1 MSDRLRIGL
10 GLVVVAAAVV
20 LFIVLQGGGGSSDS
34 GGKQPTV
41 NGKAV
46 SGVATIR
53 VRDGKPVG
61 GITKLDYTKGDQIRI
76 KVVSDV
82 ADEVHLHG
90 YDIGKDVKAG
100 GSVTFDLPASLEGVF
115 EIELE
120 SRKEQLAELR
130 VEPD

>member
-1 MSDRLRIGL
+1 
-10 GLVVVAAAVV
+10 
-20 LFIVLQGGGGSSDS
+20 
-34 GGKQPTV
+34 V

-100 GSVTFDLPASLEGVF
+100 GSVTFVPSR
-115 EIELE
+115 E
-120 SRKEQLAELR
+120 SRGCFR
-130 VEPD
+130 D

>member
-1 MSDRLRIGL
+1 MSDRLRIGV
-10 GLVVVAAAVV
+10 GVVVVAAAVV
-20 LFIVLQGGGGSSDS
+20 LFIVLQGGGSSDS
-34 GGKQPTV
+34 GGKQVIV

-53 VRDGKPVG
+53 VRNGKPVG
-61 GITKLDYTKGDQIRI
+61 GITKLVYTKGDQIQI

-100 GSVTFDLPASLEGVF
+100 GSVTFDLPASIEGVF
-115 EIELE
+115 EMELE
-120 SRKEQLAELR
+120 SRSEQIAELR
-130 VEPD
+130 VNP

>member
-1 MSDRLRIGL
+1 MSDRLRIGV

-20 LFIVLQGGGGSSDS
+20 LFVVLQGGGSSDS
-34 GGKQPTV
+34 GGKEPTV

-53 VRDGKPVG
+53 VRDAKPVG

-76 KVVSDV
+76 KVFSDV
-82 ADEVHLHG
+82 ADEVHFHG

-100 GSVTFDLPASLEGVF
+100 GSVTFDLPATLEGVF

-120 SRKEQLAELR
+120 SRKEQIAEVR

>member
-10 GLVVVAAAVV
+10 GLVVVVAAVV
-20 LFIVLQGGGGSSDS
+20 LFIVLQGGGSSDS
-34 GGKQPTV
+34 GSKQVTV

-46 SGVATIR
+46 RGVATIR

-100 GSVTFDLPASLEGVF
+100 GSVSFDLPASLEGVF

-120 SRKEQLAELR
+120 SRKEQIAELR
-130 VEPD
+130 VNP

>member
-1 MSDRLRIGL
+1 MSDRLRIGV
-10 GLVVVAAAVV
+10 GVVVVAAAVL
-20 LFIVLQGGGGSSDS
+20 LFIVLQGGGSSDS
-34 GGKQPTV
+34 GGKQVTV

-53 VRDGKPVG
+53 VRNGKPVG
-61 GITKLDYTKGDQIRI
+61 GITKLVYTKGDQIQI

-100 GSVTFDLPASLEGVF
+100 GSVTFDLPASIEGVF
-115 EIELE
+115 EMELE
-120 SRKEQLAELR
+120 SRSEQIAELR
-130 VEPD
+130 VNP

>member
-10 GLVVVAAAVV
+10 GLVVVVAAVV
-20 LFIVLQGGGGSSDS
+20 LFIVLQGGGSSDS
-34 GGKQPTV
+34 GSKQVTV

-100 GSVTFDLPASLEGVF
+100 GSVSFDLPASLEGVF

-120 SRKEQLAELR
+120 SRKEQIAELR
-130 VEPD
+130 VNP

>member
-1 MSDRLRIGL
+1 
-10 GLVVVAAAVV
+10 
-20 LFIVLQGGGGSSDS
+20 
-34 GGKQPTV
+34 V

-46 SGVATIR
+46 GGVATIR

-61 GITKLDYTKGDQIRI
+61 GITQLDYSKGDQIRI

-120 SRKEQLAELR
+120 SRKEQIAELR

>member
-1 MSDRLRIGL
+1 MSDRLRIGV
-10 GLVVVAAAVV
+10 GVVVVAAAVV
-20 LFIVLQGGGGSSDS
+20 LFIVLQGGGSSDS
-34 GGKQPTV
+34 GGKQVAV

-53 VRDGKPVG
+53 VRNGKPVG
-61 GITKLDYTKGDQIRI
+61 GITKLVYTKGDQIQI

-100 GSVTFDLPASLEGVF
+100 GSVTFDLPASIEGVF
-115 EIELE
+115 EMELE
-120 SRKEQLAELR
+120 SRSEQIAELR
-130 VEPD
+130 VNP

>member
-41 NGKAV
+41 NSKAV

-53 VRDGKPVG
+53 VRDGKPGG

-120 SRKEQLAELR
+120 SRKEQIAELR

>member
-1 MSDRLRIGL
+1 MSDRFRIGL
-10 GLVVVAAAVV
+10 GLVVVVAAVV
-20 LFIVLQGGGGSSDS
+20 LFIALQGGGSSDS

-46 SGVATIR
+46 GGVATIR

-120 SRKEQLAELR
+120 SRKEQIAEVR

>member
-1 MSDRLRIGL
+1 MSDRLRIGV
-10 GLVVVAAAVV
+10 GVVVVAAAVV
-20 LFIVLQGGGGSSDS
+20 LFIVLQGGGSSDS
-34 GGKQPTV
+34 GGKQVTV

-53 VRDGKPVG
+53 VRNGKPVG
-61 GITKLDYTKGDQIRI
+61 GITKLVYTKGDQIQI

-100 GSVTFDLPASLEGVF
+100 GSVTFDLPASIEGVF
-115 EIELE
+115 EMELE
-120 SRKEQLAELR
+120 SRSEQIAELR
-130 VEPD
+130 VNP

>member
-1 MSDRLRIGL
+1 MSDRLRIGV
-10 GLVVVAAAVV
+10 GVVVVAAAVV
-20 LFIVLQGGGGSSDS
+20 LFIVLQGGGSSDS
-34 GGKQPTV
+34 TGKQLTV

-53 VRDGKPVG
+53 VRNGKPVG
-61 GITKLDYTKGDQIRI
+61 GITKLVYTKGDQIQI

-100 GSVTFDLPASLEGVF
+100 GSVTFDLPASIEGVF
-115 EIELE
+115 EMELE
-120 SRKEQLAELR
+120 SRSEQIAELR
-130 VEPD
+130 VNP

>member
-1 MSDRLRIGL
+1 MSDRLRIGV

-20 LFIVLQGGGGSSDS
+20 LFIVLQGGGSSDS
-34 GGKQPTV
+34 SGKQPTV

-53 VRDGKPVG
+53 VRDAKPVG
-61 GITKLDYTKGDQIRI
+61 GITQLDYTKGDQIRI

-82 ADEVHLHG
+82 ADEVHFHG
-90 YDIGKDVKAG
+90 YDIGKNVKAG

-120 SRKEQLAELR
+120 SRKEQIAEVR

>member
-1 MSDRLRIGL
+1 MSDRLRIGI
-10 GLVVVAAAVV
+10 GVFVVAAAVV
-20 LFIVLQGGGGSSDS
+20 LFIVLQGGGSSDS
-34 GGKQPTV
+34 GGKQVTV

-53 VRDGKPVG
+53 VRNGKPVG
-61 GITKLDYTKGDQIRI
+61 GITKLVYTKGDQIQI

-100 GSVTFDLPASLEGVF
+100 GSVTFDLPASIEGVF
-115 EIELE
+115 EMELE
-120 SRKEQLAELR
+120 SRSEQIAELR
-130 VEPD
+130 VNP

>member
-1 MSDRLRIGL
+1 MSDRLRIGV
-10 GLVVVAAAVV
+10 GVFVVAAAVV
-20 LFIVLQGGGGSSDS
+20 LFIVLQGGGSSDS
-34 GGKQPTV
+34 GGKQVTV

-53 VRDGKPVG
+53 VRNGKPVG
-61 GITKLDYTKGDQIRI
+61 GITKLVYTKGDQIQI

-100 GSVTFDLPASLEGVF
+100 GSVTFDLPASIEGVF
-115 EIELE
+115 EMELE
-120 SRKEQLAELR
+120 SRSEQIAELR
-130 VEPD
+130 VNP

>member
-1 MSDRLRIGL
+1 MSDRLRIGA

-20 LFIVLQGGGGSSDS
+20 LFILLQGGGGSSDS
-34 GGKQPTV
+34 GAKQLTV

-120 SRKEQLAELR
+120 SRKEQIAELR

>member
-1 MSDRLRIGL
+1 MSDRLRIGV
-10 GLVVVAAAVV
+10 GVFVVAAAVV
-20 LFIVLQGGGGSSDS
+20 LFIVLQGGGSSDS
-34 GGKQPTV
+34 GGKQVTV

-53 VRDGKPVG
+53 VRNGKPVG
-61 GITKLDYTKGDQIRI
+61 GITKLVYTKGDQIQI

-115 EIELE
+115 EMELE
-120 SRKEQLAELR
+120 SRSEQIAELR
-130 VEPD
+130 VNP